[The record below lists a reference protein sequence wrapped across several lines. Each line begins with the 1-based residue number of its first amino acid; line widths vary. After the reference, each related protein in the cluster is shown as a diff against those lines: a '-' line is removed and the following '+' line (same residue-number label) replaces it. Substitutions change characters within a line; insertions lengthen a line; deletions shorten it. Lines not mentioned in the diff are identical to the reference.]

1 LYQMAKADGIITD
14 EKKQIYAKSYGMRE
28 PNYLNLLMTLSKGG
42 HMSSLLLKLLISNPV
57 VKILNSKP
65 MKPFFRYLDKG
76 LRGTSHLIKKLVK
89 RA

>member
-1 LYQMAKADGIITD
+1 MAKADGIITD

-28 PNYLNLLMTLSKGG
+28 PSYLNLLMTLSKNG

-57 VKILNSKP
+57 AKILNSKP

-76 LRGTSHLIKKLVK
+76 LRVTSHLIKKLVK